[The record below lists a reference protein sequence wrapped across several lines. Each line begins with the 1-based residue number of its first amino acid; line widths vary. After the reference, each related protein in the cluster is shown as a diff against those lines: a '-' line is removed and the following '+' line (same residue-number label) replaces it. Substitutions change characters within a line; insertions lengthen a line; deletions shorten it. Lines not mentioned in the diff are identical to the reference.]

1 LSRYYGFTINQIADM
16 SLYQFNSYMSDIPE
30 IEKIFSG
37 GQSKQKDITTTEDL
51 MKMAKKRGIKTPKK
65 F

>member
-1 LSRYYGFTINQIADM
+1 M

-37 GQSKQKDITTTEDL
+37 GQSKQKDTTTTEDL

>member
-1 LSRYYGFTINQIADM
+1 
-16 SLYQFNSYMSDIPE
+16 MSDIPE

-37 GQSKQKDITTTEDL
+37 DKSKQKDTTTTEDL
-51 MKMAKKRGIKTPKK
+51 MKLAKKRGIKTPKK

>member
-1 LSRYYGFTINQIADM
+1 
-16 SLYQFNSYMSDIPE
+16 MSDISE
-30 IEKIFSG
+30 LEKIFTGS
-37 GQSKQKDITTTEDL
+37 QAKQKDTTTTEDL

>member
-1 LSRYYGFTINQIADM
+1 M
-16 SLYQFNSYMSDIPE
+16 SLYQFNSYMSDISE

-37 GQSKQKDITTTEDL
+37 GQAKQKNTTTTEDL
-51 MKMAKKRGIKTPKK
+51 MKLAEKRGIKTPKK

>member
-1 LSRYYGFTINQIADM
+1 
-16 SLYQFNSYMSDIPE
+16 MSDISE

-37 GQSKQKDITTTEDL
+37 SQVKQKDTTTTEDL

>member
-1 LSRYYGFTINQIADM
+1 M
-16 SLYQFNSYMSDIPE
+16 SLYQFNSYLDEIPE

-37 GQSKQKDITTTEDL
+37 SKTSKKETITTEEL
-51 MKMAKKRGIKTPKK
+51 IKMAEQKGIKTPKK